1 MFPHKAFRIAEKEN
15 TVYIFPT
22 LVSRLSGLRFRM
34 SSAQHGGHINRNTRY
49 GRNARALYIHSDC
62 IRATF
67 VCGDVEERG

>member
-49 GRNARALYIHSDC
+49 GRNAARYNC

>member
-34 SSAQHGGHINRNTRY
+34 SSAQHGGHINRNPLRQK
-49 GRNARALYIHSDC
+49 RRALYIHSDC